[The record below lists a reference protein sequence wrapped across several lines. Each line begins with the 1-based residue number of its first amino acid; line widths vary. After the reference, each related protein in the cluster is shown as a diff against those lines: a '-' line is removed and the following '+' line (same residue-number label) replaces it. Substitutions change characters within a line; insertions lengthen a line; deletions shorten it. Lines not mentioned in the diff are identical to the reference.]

1 MEVIDKEE
9 AVEPA
14 QQVTAAS
21 IEDPAQEADLQ
32 SPRCTSM
39 QQVWSNNTSSQQQG
53 AGADQSDEMESNNTS
68 LINLQWTWCVTCSA
82 NTTSCST
89 VVIAMQC

>member
-39 QQVWSNNTSSQQQG
+39 QQVWSNNTRRQQQG
-53 AGADQSDEMESNNTS
+53 AGADQSDEMERPTSRVIPLILSRTTHRS
-68 LINLQWTWCVTCSA
+68 LINLQWTWCHMFS
-82 NTTSCST
+82 
-89 VVIAMQC
+89 